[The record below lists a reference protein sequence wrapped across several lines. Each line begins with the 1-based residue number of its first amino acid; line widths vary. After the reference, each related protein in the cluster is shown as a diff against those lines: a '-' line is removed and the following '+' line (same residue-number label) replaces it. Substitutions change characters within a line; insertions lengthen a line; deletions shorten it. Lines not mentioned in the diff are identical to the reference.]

1 MTTATAT
8 ADTDLDFAFYIDIL
22 SRAYDALAGVE
33 LSKEFMSKAR
43 SPNGNLRWCWP
54 WSTGIYAL
62 DGLGALTQ
70 ALLDTKSPSATATAT
85 ASPLVPHEY
94 CRVEGYLLGVL
105 RDAIEISLGRNL
117 GADYGAPYDL
127 PVNDAAALS
136 AFCDIRWVREP
147 HVLTLFE
154 IAIAKL
160 TNERRRIGC

>member
-1 MTTATAT
+1 MTMTATAT
-8 ADTDLDFAFYIDIL
+8 ADFYIDIL

-70 ALLDTKSPSATATAT
+70 ALLDTKSPTATAT
-85 ASPLVPHEY
+85 ASSLVPHEY
-94 CRVEGYLLGVL
+94 CRVEGYLLGLL
-105 RDAIEISLGRNL
+105 RDAIEMSLGRVL

-127 PVNDAAALS
+127 PANDAAALS
-136 AFCDIRWVREP
+136 AFCDIRWVRKP

-160 TNERRRIGC
+160 TKVEGE